1 MTFLLTSVNYNFRL
15 KFRDWSVFQQLSY
28 LKITNKNCF
37 KSVKL
42 LKEMKR
48 NIIMF
53 EKLFK
58 LINIFI
64 NNVLRIV
71 FQVTYQTRDIVFDIC
86 DETMFHHIYQTPR
99 RELKIQSMAE
109 YF

>member
-15 KFRDWSVFQQLSY
+15 KFRDWSVFQQLSF
-28 LKITNKNCF
+28 LKTNKKCF
-37 KSVKL
+37 KSIKL
-42 LKEMKR
+42 LKELKR

-64 NNVLRIV
+64 NNVSRIV
-71 FQVTYQTRDIVFDIC
+71 FQVTCQTRDIVFDIC

-99 RELKIQSMAE
+99 RELKIRSMAE